1 MIFFF
6 LEDLCGISIS
16 FFHKHS
22 LEKINFM
29 DLIQEGGTLCIQ
41 IMKLVKHC
49 ILRHQQ
55 NSKIDIGQLEL
66 L

>member
-1 MIFFF
+1 
-6 LEDLCGISIS
+6 
-16 FFHKHS
+16 
-22 LEKINFM
+22 M

-55 NSKIDIGQLEL
+55 NSKIDIGHLEL